1 MDPQDAIFSRYGP
14 QRLQPIQ
21 TWQRLLRIIG
31 TFLRLR
37 LPNGTWFRD
46 GNRFLFRFRRGDRFR
61 FWNRLRDGC

>member
-37 LPNGTWFRD
+37 LPNGTWF
-46 GNRFLFRFRRGDRFR
+46 LFRFRRGDRFR
-61 FWNRLRDGC
+61 FWNWLRDGR